1 LGLSRQLF
9 GDGTHERVIPFT
21 SLEEIHRAVLG
32 RIAAIDFQ
40 ALAEKT
46 IKETWYKSIGRV

>member
-1 LGLSRQLF
+1 MVRAAR
-9 GDGTHERVIPFT
+9 TNAVIPFT
-21 SLEEIHRAVLG
+21 SLDEIHKAVLG
-32 RIAAIDFQ
+32 QIAVIDFE